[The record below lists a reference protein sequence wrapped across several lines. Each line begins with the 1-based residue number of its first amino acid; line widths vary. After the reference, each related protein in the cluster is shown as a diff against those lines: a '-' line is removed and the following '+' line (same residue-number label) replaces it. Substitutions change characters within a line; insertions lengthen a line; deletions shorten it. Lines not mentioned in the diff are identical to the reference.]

1 MFEHQIIEEVNRYL
15 KDDSYQYAILID
27 GEWGCGKTYFV
38 KHILLDKIK
47 EFEQNSSKRTAKY
60 ISLYGCKTI
69 QDIQEA
75 MVWVFAEEAK
85 NFLAQ
90 RTTKHINPIIKNIPK
105 YIKQKTP
112 KNIEPAIENILSTSK
127 RVLNKV
133 REKFLPDVN
142 VFEFTSDWFLMKDF
156 IFIFDDLERCDCPI
170 NELFGFINGLVEH
183 ENTKVILIANEKEI
197 SMKELNVQKELQ
209 YFLALNDKIE
219 WKKKENSNNHYHTY
233 NMNNGKIKIS
243 ELEDRRKLL
252 FSDEIYDGKYKKIRE
267 KLIGI
272 TLHYQPNVR
281 EICKQLIANTSLDN
295 TLAKELDEH
304 IDIFY
309 NYMNQYSHHNLRT
322 FQFYISKISYLC
334 QRLAELSIDDDYFD
348 AVMSFL
354 IQDCFIWAI
363 EFKSEFKPP
372 TDDWQKIHYDVR
384 PKSSTVKKYV
394 ETGEFVSDDFKSD
407 INKYINEQ
415 LREKLSNNDPVNQ
428 LYNGYYYHTQ
438 EWCEEQIQSIKDR
451 LSNDKYP
458 FFAYQKIIITLQR
471 LIDIGFSSAYLN
483 EFKSI
488 MLNNINNSKNPVKI
502 DSDLFFVEDKI
513 FKEKIL
519 SQLRELNNAIA
530 EKSNLAKE
538 KSIIDILNSSN
549 WAHELDNF
557 VSDYRINYDPDGVL
571 FNKAPADIWVK
582 TITNSNAADIDE
594 FRHILGTLYST
605 NTIRSKNCL
614 DDLSILK
621 DIGEAIIPKNYDD
634 LIIRANLGWLKKQIA
649 SILELYQKRL
659 E

>member
-1 MFEHQIIEEVNRYL
+1 MFEHQIIEEVSRYL
-15 KDDSYQYAILID
+15 KDDAYQYAILID

-47 EFEQNSSKRTAKY
+47 ELEQDSSKRTAKY

-85 NFLAQ
+85 NFLVQ
-90 RTTKHINPIIKNIPK
+90 RTKKHINPIIKNIPK

-112 KNIEPAIENILSTSK
+112 KNIEPAVGNILSTSK
-127 RVLNKV
+127 KVLNKV
-133 REKFLPDVN
+133 REKFLPDIDF
-142 VFEFTSDWFLMKDF
+142 FEFTSDWFLMKDF

-197 SMKELNVQKELQ
+197 SMKEINVQKELQ
-209 YFLALNDKIE
+209 YFLVLNDKIE
-219 WKKKENSNNHYHTY
+219 WKKKENSNNYYHAH

-252 FSDEIYDGKYKKIRE
+252 FADEIYDSKYKKIRE

-334 QRLAELSIDDDYFD
+334 QRLSELSIDDDYFD

-372 TDDWQKIHYDVR
+372 TDDWQKIRYDVR
-384 PKSSTVKKYV
+384 PKSSAVKKYV

-415 LREKLSNNDPVNQ
+415 LRDKLSNNDPINQ
-428 LYNGYYYHTQ
+428 LYNGYYYHPQ

-451 LSNDKYP
+451 LSNNKYP
-458 FFAYQKIIITLQR
+458 FFAYQKIIIALQK
-471 LIDIGFSSAYLN
+471 LIDIGFSSDYMN

-488 MLNNINNSKNPVKI
+488 MLNNINNSEKPVKI
-502 DSDLFFVEDKI
+502 DSDLFFVEDQE

-530 EKSNLAKE
+530 EKCNLAKE
-538 KSIIDILNSSN
+538 KSIVDILNGSN
-549 WAHELDNF
+549 WANELEAFVLDNKM
-557 VSDYRINYDPDGVL
+557 NYDPSCIL
-571 FNKAPADIWVK
+571 FHKAPTDLWIK

-594 FRHILGTLYST
+594 FRHILGALYPTSS
-605 NTIRSKNCL
+605 IRSITYF
-614 DDLSILK
+614 DDLPILAK
-621 DIGEAIIPKNYDD
+621 ISDAILPEKSDD
-634 LIIRANLGWLKKQIA
+634 LIIQANLGWLKKQIE
-649 SILELYQKRL
+649 SILELYQKS
-659 E
+659 